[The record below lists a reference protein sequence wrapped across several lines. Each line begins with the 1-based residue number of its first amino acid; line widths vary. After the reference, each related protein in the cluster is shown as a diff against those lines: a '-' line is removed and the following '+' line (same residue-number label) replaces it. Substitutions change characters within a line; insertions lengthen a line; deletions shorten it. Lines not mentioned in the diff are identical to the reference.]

1 MPLCPSCA
9 STVLQ
14 TAAFCPVCGAK
25 LEPAALVPG
34 QLIDG
39 RYRAEV
45 PLAAGAMGEVW
56 SARDERL
63 HGRACAIK
71 IMRLGG
77 ATPEQRAERLA
88 WFAREAEV
96 LAQLRHPA
104 ICDIRDVVASGDT
117 TYLILELIEGR
128 TLDAELVARGG
139 PGLPEPE
146 VLAWA
151 GILCD
156 ALSYLHGHSPPI
168 IFRDIK
174 PQNIMHSRDGR
185 VVLID
190 FGLARVV
197 TSAAGTA
204 IGTGGYAP
212 PEQYQG
218 LADARSDEYALA
230 ATLHHLLTGRDPTHE
245 PPFHFPLIRTLVP
258 ALSAHVEVALACA
271 LHLDAAGRFP
281 TMQEFGAALHGT
293 ALGPGGGSQA
303 GAVTPP
309 TFAGHVPAGA
319 AGVQGPDWYQHQEA
333 LLDMIPDSRW
343 REQVRRSG
351 EEILLVRTMGLTVV
365 VLTTQS
371 LHLLSSTGQMVN
383 VARVTMGT
391 IVVEQSG
398 RWPVRLWDVVVLAPQ
413 RQLLARFETRGD
425 ADALIETIESW
436 ASGQGSI

>member
-1 MPLCPSCA
+1 
-9 STVLQ
+9 
-14 TAAFCPVCGAK
+14 
-25 LEPAALVPG
+25 
-34 QLIDG
+34 
-39 RYRAEV
+39 
-45 PLAAGAMGEVW
+45 MGEVW
-56 SARDERL
+56 RARDERL

-71 IMRLGG
+71 IVRPGG
-77 ATPEQRAERLA
+77 ATPEQRTERLA

-117 TYLILELIEGR
+117 PYLILELIEGR
-128 TLDAELVARGG
+128 TLDAELAARGG

-151 GILCD
+151 ATLCD
-156 ALSYLHGHSPPI
+156 ALGYLHGHSPPI

-190 FGLARVV
+190 FGLARAV
-197 TSAAGTA
+197 TAAAGTA

-230 ATLHHLLTGRDPTHE
+230 ATLHHLLTGRDPALE
-245 PPFHFPLIRTLVP
+245 PPFHFPPIRTLVP
-258 ALSAHVEVALACA
+258 ALNERVEAALARA
-271 LHLDAAGRFP
+271 LRLDAAERFP
-281 TMQEFGAALHGT
+281 TVQEFGAALRGAAPVSVGGNPVVPASPPAAASHI
-293 ALGPGGGSQA
+293 PGG
-303 GAVTPP
+303 
-309 TFAGHVPAGA
+309 
-319 AGVQGPDWYQHQEA
+319 AGVQGPDWDRQQEELLA
-333 LLDMIPDSRW
+333 LIPDSRW
-343 REQVRRSG
+343 RDQVRRSG
-351 EEILLVRTMGLTVV
+351 EEILSVRTMGLTVV
-365 VLTTQS
+365 VLTAQA

-383 VARVTMGT
+383 VPRAATGS

-413 RQLLARFETRGD
+413 RQLLARFESRGD
-425 ADALIETIESW
+425 ADVLAETIERW
-436 ASGQGSI
+436 ASGQHSI